1 MDNNRIVSTGIAG
14 LDEKI
19 QGLRQGENVAWQI
32 DDIADYI
39 FVANKFVMS
48 RIISVYDVAARDAVL
63 YSEIESQECFLG
75 FGK

>member
-1 MDNNRIVSTGIAG
+1 MDNNRIVSTGIGG

-39 FVANKFVMS
+39 FVANKFVMPPTG
-48 RIISVYDVAARDAVL
+48 A
-63 YSEIESQECFLG
+63 F
-75 FGK
+75 